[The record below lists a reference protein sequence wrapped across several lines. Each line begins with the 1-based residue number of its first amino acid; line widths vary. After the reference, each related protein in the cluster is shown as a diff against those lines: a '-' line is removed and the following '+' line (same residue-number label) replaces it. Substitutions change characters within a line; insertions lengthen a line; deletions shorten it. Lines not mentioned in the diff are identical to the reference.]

1 MIKMK
6 FTTFILIFVLYL
18 PSIDISPAFAQDTA
32 CIDNARTNKEVDEC
46 GNQLVPP
53 KELRVER
60 EFDRLLKKYNNDKRM
75 KESILLTERTWKTY
89 FNILCNF
96 EGAAAA
102 KGQTRGQLPVE
113 ANKIFLK
120 CIIREFDEIESVL
133 NKY

>member
-1 MIKMK
+1 MK
-6 FTTFILIFVLYL
+6 IFILIFVLYL
-18 PSIDISPAFAQDTA
+18 LSIDISPAFAQDTA

-53 KELRVER
+53 KEMGIER
-60 EFDRLLKKYNNDKRM
+60 EFNRLLKKYDNNKRM
-75 KESILLTERTWKTY
+75 KEYILLTKRTWENY

-102 KGQTRGQLPVE
+102 KGQTRGKLPIE
-113 ANKIFLK
+113 ANKVFLK
-120 CIIREFDEIESVL
+120 CVIREIDEIESVL